1 MWRSCCTAADAQ
13 YVVQESALICKG
25 RGASLT
31 YMVPCR
37 PTPAS
42 PTDPKHFALLFTK
55 ARLRRGWTLI
65 RLSTE
70 AEVSCDTAMRACT
83 HGRCSS
89 TTTLQLAHALG
100 IQLIPDTREAARG

>member
-1 MWRSCCTAADAQ
+1 MTH
-13 YVVQESALICKG
+13 
-25 RGASLT
+25 
-31 YMVPCR
+31 MVPCR

-42 PTDPKHFALLFTK
+42 PTDPKHFALLFTR

-89 TTTLQLAHALG
+89 TTALQLAHALG
-100 IQLIPDTREAARG
+100 LQLIPETREAARG